1 MKKIL
6 LGLGF
11 ALMAS
16 ASLISCSKGEY
27 NSGDLQTGRNPFSD
41 ENTKPKTVPTGTFTA
56 KIGGSDFIAGYSN
69 AYLRLMGSIVTT
81 ETFVIVGYKTSNTT
95 SDGIYLTTKSKAK
108 GTYIIDNTLEN
119 NAVYTSVGSTLG
131 VNAETGTIEITES
144 TDTRVKGKF
153 NFKGPGGLEITDGV
167 FDVPVIKY
175 SDYFTK

>member
-6 LGLGF
+6 LGLGL
-11 ALMAS
+11 AILAS
-16 ASLISCSKGEY
+16 VSLQSCSKGEY
-27 NSGDLQTGRNPFSD
+27 NSGDLQTGKNPFSD
-41 ENTKPKTVPTGTFTA
+41 ENNKPKVVPTGTFTA
-56 KIGGSDFIAGYSN
+56 KINGSDFIAGYSN
-69 AYLRLMGSIVTT
+69 AYSALMGSIVTT
-81 ETFVIVGYKTSNTT
+81 ETFVIVGYKTNNTT
-95 SDGIYLTTKSKAK
+95 SDGIYLNVKSKDK
-108 GTYIIDNTLEN
+108 GIYTIDNTLDN

-131 VNAETGTIEITES
+131 INAETGTIEITES